1 MSTKPRK
8 ILRMASGHPSAHVG
22 QVDPYAAVRRLR
34 EPATLMPTTSGL
46 VDANGMALD
55 SAAGCCD
62 VLDFMRGAGIP
73 GQTGFIGY
81 GMCAQ
86 LAQDAFIRLG
96 VETLADE
103 MLREWGRIQGVD
115 PDAADKINA
124 ELERLRVR
132 KMLRNAAADAGYF
145 GVGYVF
151 IDTGTRDPEELLSP
165 LWADP
170 AKLRSGGRIQRLQPV
185 DPSLVSPGE
194 YNANDPLSRWFYTP
208 RWFYLLG
215 RRVHTSRML
224 KVVQHV
230 PPLLL
235 RPVYNF
241 GGIPAAQQALDYL
254 LHFTTT
260 REAAA
265 RLLRKFSLTVFKTA
279 AQGLIYNAEG
289 AEADII
295 RRLTYFARNRD
306 NDGVE
311 LIDKDDEDIVQI
323 NTPLSGVDVI
333 VRQALE
339 MLSAVFHMPV
349 TKFLGISPGGMN
361 ATGESDSRNWYDYA
375 GSQQET
381 MLGPAMRTMLE
392 LLQAQELGGVD
403 RALQWQWLPMWTPS
417 AREQAETVKIGV
429 DAAVALV
436 GTGIASPDE
445 ARTVLA
451 AGEDSPW
458 SGLDDDADG
467 YLPPEIPDSP
477 DVMETVG
484 QDSAEGRFA
493 RLWQR
498 MTARFRGG
506 RDA

>member
-1 MSTKPRK
+1 M
-8 ILRMASGHPSAHVG
+8 
-22 QVDPYAAVRRLR
+22 
-34 EPATLMPTTSGL
+34 
-46 VDANGMALD
+46 
-55 SAAGCCD
+55 
-62 VLDFMRGAGIP
+62 
-73 GQTGFIGY
+73 
-81 GMCAQ
+81 
-86 LAQDAFIRLG
+86 
-96 VETLADE
+96 
-103 MLREWGRIQGVD
+103 
-115 PDAADKINA
+115 
-124 ELERLRVR
+124 
-132 KMLRNAAADAGYF
+132 
-145 GVGYVF
+145 
-151 IDTGTRDPEELLSP
+151 
-165 LWADP
+165 
-170 AKLRSGGRIQRLQPV
+170 
-185 DPSLVSPGE
+185 
-194 YNANDPLSRWFYTP
+194 
-208 RWFYLLG
+208 LG
-215 RRVHTSRML
+215 RRVHTSRLL
-224 KVVQHV
+224 KIVQHV

-306 NDGVE
+306 NDGIE

-361 ATGESDSRNWYDYA
+361 ATGESDARNWYDYA

-381 MLGPAMRTMLE
+381 MLGPAMRAVLE
-392 LLQAQELGGVD
+392 LLQAQELGSVA

-467 YLPPEIPDSP
+467 YLPPEIPDAP

-484 QDSAEGRFA
+484 QDSAEGAFA

-498 MTARFRGG
+498 MTASMRGG
-506 RDA
+506 RHA